1 MKKTL
6 VVSLA
11 LGLTLAAGSAFA
23 GTIVGSAHD
32 LSGTA
37 FNADGKIC
45 AFCHTPHHGVKPG
58 TGASDLTYSPLWNKD
73 LSTYSTVTGGAG
85 FTLYDNGS
93 DPTSGRHALNATLV
107 QPTKTS
113 LLCLSCHDG
122 SIALNAYGST
132 ARAMPNYSE
141 NPATINEVYIGD
153 IDASGAATIGQGADL
168 SNHHPIAFDYVAAQA
183 DDPEIAPATNDMIA
197 GVTIESLLA
206 GGTIMTCATCHDV
219 HNTQALGDGFT
230 WADNAASAFCIKCH
244 DK

>member
-32 LSGTA
+32 LSGTG
-37 FNADGKIC
+37 FNGDGKIC
-45 AFCHTPHHGVKPG
+45 NFCHTPHHSVKPG
-58 TGASDLTYSPLWNKD
+58 TGATDLTYAPLWNKD
-73 LSTYSTVTGGAG
+73 LSTYSTVTGGSG

-93 DPTSGRHALNATLV
+93 DPTSGRHALNAVLV

-132 ARAMPNYSE
+132 ARAMPAYS
-141 NPATINEVYIGD
+141 NSPNIASAVMIDD
-153 IDASGAATIGQGADL
+153 IDTSGAATIGEGGDL
-168 SNHHPIAFDYVAAQA
+168 SNHHPIAFDYVAAQLL
-183 DDPEIAPATNDMIA
+183 DPEIKVASSEMIA
-197 GVTIESLLA
+197 GVTIQSLLS